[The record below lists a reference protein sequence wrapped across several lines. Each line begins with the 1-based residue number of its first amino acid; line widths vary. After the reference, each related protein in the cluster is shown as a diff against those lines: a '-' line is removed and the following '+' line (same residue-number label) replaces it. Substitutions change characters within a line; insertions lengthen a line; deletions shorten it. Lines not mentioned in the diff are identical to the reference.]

1 MNMRTQTNPNSSLA
15 AFRQPAC
22 ALALACL
29 AGCGALEPEPLATI
43 ERVQPHEIRVTETQQ
58 VCRDVVDQQ
67 RAPERDG
74 LVGGTVAGAVIGGL
88 VGNQVGGGKGKKLAT
103 VAGAVAGGAIG
114 REVDRRHDNGKVVE
128 SVRQDCSMQPVTRT
142 VQDGFEVT
150 YTYDGKQYTAVLPL
164 APQGDT
170 VRVNADGSLAA
181 AQPLPPPDEE
191 ADKPED
197 AKRG

>member
-1 MNMRTQTNPNSSLA
+1 MITRTVMFPVG
-15 AFRQPAC
+15 
-22 ALALACL
+22 ALALVCV
-29 AGCGALEPEPLATI
+29 AGCSALEPERLATI
-43 ERVQPHEIRVTETQQ
+43 ERVQPHEVQVTETQQ
-58 VCRDVVDQQ
+58 VCRDVVDRQ

-114 REVDRRHDNGKVVE
+114 REVDRRHENGKVVE
-128 SVRQDCSMQPVTRT
+128 SVRQECSMQPVTRT
-142 VQDGFEVT
+142 LQDGFEVT
-150 YTYDGKQYTAVLPL
+150 YAFEGKQYTAVLPL

-181 AQPLPPPDEE
+181 AQPLPPAKDESTRPAE
-191 ADKPED
+191 AE
-197 AKRG
+197 RG

>member
-1 MNMRTQTNPNSSLA
+1 MNMNTVTFPFS
-15 AFRQPAC
+15 

-29 AGCGALEPEPLATI
+29 AGCGSLEPERLATI
-43 ERVQPHEIRVTETQQ
+43 ERVQPHEVRVTETQQ
-58 VCRDVVDQQ
+58 VCRDVVEQQ
-67 RAPERDG
+67 RAQERDG

-114 REVDRRHDNGKVVE
+114 REVDKRHEGGKLATTT
-128 SVRQDCSMQPVTRT
+128 RQDCSMQPVTRT

-150 YTYDGKQYTAVLPL
+150 YTYAGRQYTAVLPL

-181 AQPLPPPDEE
+181 AQPLPEPSDDAPTTAPDASE
-191 ADKPED
+191 
-197 AKRG
+197 RG